1 MTLKAGALL
10 ALVGMT
16 VLTILLA
23 ADFINTVSGIMRDVV
38 PAMSLWR
45 SLIYVFASLTLTM
58 FFYVIYKKQ
67 S

>member
-38 PAMSLWR
+38 PAMALWR